1 MSELRLDP
9 AKAEAALAR
18 LLVLY
23 GAGEAEASEVSRHL
37 VESDLQGHGSH
48 GLIRAP
54 WYIGKIETGEI
65 VCGAPVAVEKETP
78 SSAVLDGGWGF
89 GQPVCRQAME
99 LALDKA
105 EKSVVACVTVRNAN
119 HVGRL
124 GAYTGLAPA
133 RGMIALAMANLHGTS
148 HCVAPFGGID
158 RRLPTNPLSI
168 AAPKGSDP
176 AFLLDMTTS
185 IVAEGKLKVKLNR
198 REDLPD
204 GWAIDAEGRPASR
217 PEQFY
222 DEPKGALLPLGGPV
236 GYKGFG
242 LSLAVDAL
250 SGGLSGAQ
258 CSNPKAK
265 RHGNA
270 CLFLAIR
277 VDAFRPLAEFR
288 ERVDELVAHV
298 KSSRPVPGGPGV
310 RIPGEPERDSA
321 ERLRREGL
329 PLDPETWSQLLAKA
343 DAKGARAEFEAVLR

>member
-1 MSELRLDP
+1 VSDLLLDS

-18 LLVLY
+18 LLALY
-23 GAGEAEASEVSRHL
+23 GAGREEAAEVAAHL

-54 WYIGKIETGEI
+54 WYIGKIEAGDI
-65 VCGAPVAVEKETP
+65 VCSAPMRLENETP
-78 SSAVLDGGWGF
+78 SSAVLDAGWGF
-89 GQPVCRQAME
+89 GQPACRRAME
-99 LALDKA
+99 LALEKA
-105 EKSVVACVTVRNAN
+105 AKSVVSCVTVRNAN

-124 GAYTGLAPA
+124 GAYTGLAPT
-133 RGMIALAMANLHGTS
+133 RGMVALSMANLHGTS

-158 RRLPTNPLSI
+158 RRLPTNPISI
-168 AAPKGSDP
+168 AAPKGADP

-198 REDLPD
+198 RQALPD
-204 GWAIDAEGRPASR
+204 GWAIDAEGRPATR

-222 DEPKGALLPLGGPV
+222 EEPKGAILPVGGTM
-236 GYKGFG
+236 GYKGTG

-270 CLFLAIR
+270 CLFLVIR

-298 KSSRPVPGGPGV
+298 KSSRPVPGGTGV

-321 ERLRREGL
+321 ARLRREGL

-343 DAKGARAEFEAVLR
+343 RAKGAEADFQAVLR

>member
-1 MSELRLDP
+1 MSDVRLDVG
-9 AKAEAALAR
+9 AIEGALKR

-23 GAGEAEASEVSRHL
+23 GASEAEAAEVAHHL
-37 VESDLQGHGSH
+37 VESDLQGHASH

-54 WYIGKIETGEI
+54 WYIGKMETGDI
-65 VCGAPVAVEKETP
+65 VCQAPIKIENETP
-78 SSAVLDGGWGF
+78 SSAVIDGGWGF
-89 GQPVCRQAME
+89 GQPVCRRAME
-99 LALDKA
+99 LALVKA
-105 EKSVVACVTVRNAN
+105 QATVVACVTVRNAN

-124 GAYTGLAPA
+124 GAYTSLAPA
-133 RGMIALAMANLHGTS
+133 RGMVAMAMANLHGTS
-148 HCVAPFGGID
+148 HCVAPYGGID

-168 AAPKGSDP
+168 AVPKGSDP

-198 REDLPD
+198 REALPD
-204 GWAIDAEGRPASR
+204 GWAIDAEGRPATR

-222 DEPKGALLPLGGPV
+222 EDPKGAILPMGGSV
-236 GYKGFG
+236 GHKGYG

-270 CLFLAIR
+270 CLFLALR

-298 KSSRPVPGGPGV
+298 KSSRPAPGTGPV
-310 RIPGEPERDSA
+310 RVPGEPEAESA
-321 ERLRREGL
+321 ARARREGVT
-329 PLDPETWSQLLAKA
+329 LDPETWSQLLAKA
-343 DAKGARAEFEAVLR
+343 RAKGAEADFTAAQR

>member
-1 MSELRLDP
+1 MSDLRLDP

-18 LLVLY
+18 LLVRY
-23 GAGEAEASEVSRHL
+23 GAGQDEAAEVSEHL
-37 VESDLQGHGSH
+37 VQSDLQGHGSH

-54 WYIGKIETGEI
+54 WYIGKIEAGEI
-65 VCGAPVAVEKETP
+65 VCRASISVENETP
-78 SSAVLDGGWGF
+78 TSAVLDGGWGF
-89 GQPVCRQAME
+89 GQPACRRAME

-124 GAYTGLAPA
+124 GAYTSLAPA
-133 RGMIALAMANLHGTS
+133 RGMIAIAMANLHGTS

-198 REDLPD
+198 RENLPD
-204 GWAIDAEGRPASR
+204 GWAIDADGRPATR

-222 DEPKGALLPLGGPV
+222 EEPKGAILPLGGLV
-236 GYKGFG
+236 GYKGYG

-258 CSNPKAK
+258 CSNPTAK

-270 CLFLAIR
+270 CLFLALR

-288 ERVDELVAHV
+288 ECVDELVAHV
-298 KSSRPVPGGPGV
+298 KSSRPAAGGAGV
-310 RIPGEPERDSA
+310 RIPGEPERESA
-321 ERLRREGL
+321 ERLGRDGL
-329 PLDPETWSQLLAKA
+329 PLDSATWSQLLEKA
-343 DAKGARAEFEAVLR
+343 RAKGAEAEFLSILR

>member
-1 MSELRLDP
+1 MSEKRLDP
-9 AKAEAALAR
+9 ARAEQALAR
-18 LLVLY
+18 LLALY
-23 GAGEAEASEVSRHL
+23 GAGASEAAEVARHL

-54 WYIGKIETGEI
+54 WYIGKMESGEI
-65 VCGAPVAVEKETP
+65 VCEAPITVRNETP

-89 GQPVCRQAME
+89 GQPVCRRAIE
-99 LALDKA
+99 LALEKA
-105 EKSVVACVTVRNAN
+105 SASVVSCVTVRNAN

-133 RGMIALAMANLHGTS
+133 RGMVAIAMANLHGTS
-148 HCVAPFGGID
+148 HCVAPYGGVD

-168 AAPKGSDP
+168 AAPKGADP

-198 REDLPD
+198 REPLPA
-204 GWAIDAEGRPASR
+204 GWAIDAEGRPATR

-222 DEPKGALLPLGGPV
+222 EEPKGAILPLGGPV
-236 GYKGFG
+236 GYKGYG

-250 SGGLSGAQ
+250 AGGLSGAQ

-277 VDAFRPLAEFR
+277 IDAFRPLAEFR

-298 KSSRPVPGGPGV
+298 KSSRAAPGGGPV
-310 RIPGEPERDSA
+310 RVPGEPEAESAARARRDGIA
-321 ERLRREGL
+321 
-329 PLDPETWSQLLAKA
+329 LDAETWSQLLDKA
-343 DAKGARAEFEAVLR
+343 RAKGAQADLESALR

>member
-1 MSELRLDP
+1 MSDVRLDP
-9 AKAEAALAR
+9 AKAEKALAR
-18 LLVLY
+18 LLRLY
-23 GAGEAEASEVSRHL
+23 GAGEGEAAEVAEHL
-37 VESDLQGHGSH
+37 VGSDLQGHASH
-48 GLIRAP
+48 GIIRAP
-54 WYIGKIETGEI
+54 WYIGKMETGDI
-65 VCGAPVAVEKETP
+65 VVNAPVTTHNETP

-89 GQPVCRQAME
+89 GQPVCRRAME
-99 LALDKA
+99 LALTKA
-105 EKSVVACVTVRNAN
+105 EKTVVACVTVRNAN

-133 RGMIALAMANLHGTS
+133 RGMVALAMANLHGTS
-148 HCVAPFGGID
+148 HCVAPYGGID

-198 REDLPD
+198 RQPLPD
-204 GWAIDAEGRPASR
+204 GWAIDAEGRPATR

-222 DEPKGALLPLGGPV
+222 EDPKGAILPMGGSV
-236 GYKGFG
+236 GYKGYG

-270 CLFLAIR
+270 CLFLALK
-277 VDAFRPLAEFR
+277 VEAFRPLAEFR

-298 KSSRPVPGGPGV
+298 KSSRPAPGTGPV
-310 RIPGEPERDSA
+310 RVPGEPEAESA
-321 ERLRREGL
+321 ARARREGVS
-329 PLDPETWSQLLAKA
+329 LDPETWSQLLAKA
-343 DAKGARAEFEAVLR
+343 RAKGAEADWNAVLR